1 MCGRCFRWNR
11 RFWYFPVTIKL
22 MIEVNLDLAV
32 QHGLTPDEYKKI
44 KILIGRNPNFTELEF
59 FSNVE

>member
-1 MCGRCFRWNR
+1 
-11 RFWYFPVTIKL
+11 

-44 KILIGRNPNFTELEF
+44 KILIGRNPNFTELGV
-59 FSNVE
+59 FSAKGSPT